1 MDSDEDNYR
10 LFFYCP
16 TRDNQ
21 ISWSCKQAKVN
32 VHQHIT
38 ETALK
43 LKLDGVFFFCVS
55 FLSVFLF
62 FFNLRTHQTLTV
74 TQKKPI
80 LAKT

>member
-1 MDSDEDNYR
+1 
-10 LFFYCP
+10 
-16 TRDNQ
+16 
-21 ISWSCKQAKVN
+21 VN